1 MTGLTQREA
10 ATGIPEGF
18 VAVQSSVG
26 FTRHNGGVF
35 VHRELPIVA
44 ARIAP
49 EHLNSLR
56 IVHGGYLATLADSAF
71 GVIFKRQFDLEVPP
85 VTVSLSVDY
94 LGAVREGEWLEA
106 HVEILK
112 FGRSFASAS
121 CLLKV
126 GERLVLRASGTFTV
140 WKGAIPRPD

>member
-1 MTGLTQREA
+1 MTALTDREA
-10 ATGIPEGF
+10 ATGVPDGF
-18 VAVQSSVG
+18 VAVQSSAG
-26 FTRHNGGVF
+26 FTRHNGGFF
-35 VHRELPIVA
+35 VHQELPIVA
-44 ARIAP
+44 SRIAP
-49 EHLNSLR
+49 EHLNPLR
-56 IVHGGYLATLADSAF
+56 IAHGGYLAAMADSAF
-71 GVIFKRQFDLEVPP
+71 GVIFKRQFNLEVPP
-85 VTVSLSVDY
+85 VTVSLTVDY

-140 WKGAIPRPD
+140 WKGEIPRQG